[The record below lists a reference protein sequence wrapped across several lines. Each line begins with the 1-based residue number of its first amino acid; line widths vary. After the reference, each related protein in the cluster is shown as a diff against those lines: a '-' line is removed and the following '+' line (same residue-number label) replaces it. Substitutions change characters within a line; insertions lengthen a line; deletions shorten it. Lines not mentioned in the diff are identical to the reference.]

1 MNALKA
7 TVTMT
12 FATVLL
18 AAVLVAPFG
27 AQVAD
32 GAITVRVP
40 FDSGFAPTT
49 DVNSNFT
56 YLFQVGAATTVDAN
70 AGLFGGA
77 LVSPAANSSANWCG
91 GTSCMHNGAV
101 GPEGTIEFFVSPNW
115 AGTAQ
120 GGSSIGG
127 SGSNQTIMHMGGAI
141 TGASSGLNIGIFNNN
156 YPASD
161 GGQIFASLKDSS
173 GVHTFESDYHPSSG
187 HEHGS
192 TKYWA
197 AGSWHH
203 IAFTWDTDFFTLW
216 MDGDQI
222 KKFAADGDTI
232 SWPADIWLGGTYN
245 GGSNSW
251 DGNIDEFVIR
261 DNVQYDPSQ
270 LTYDVPTRVLTF
282 VAPEP
287 ATLSMLGI
295 GGLGL
300 LRRRR

>member
-32 GAITVRVP
+32 GAITAYVP
-40 FDSGFAPTT
+40 FDTDKNDTT
-49 DVNSNFT
+49 GSMPFFFD
-56 YLFQVGAATTVDAN
+56 VGAGQTINPT

-77 LVSPAANSSANWCG
+77 MVSPAANSSSNWCG
-91 GTSCMHNGAV
+91 NAV
-101 GPEGTIEFFVSPNW
+101 CKFNDNTLTKAQGTIEFFVSPTW
-115 AGTAQ
+115 AGTSQGGPGVGGSGVGQHFIHQ
-120 GGSSIGG
+120 GGSLVNS
-127 SGSNQTIMHMGGAI
+127 T
-141 TGASSGLNIGIFNNN
+141 TGLNFGIFNNN
-156 YPASD
+156 YPND
-161 GGQIFASLKDSS
+161 GGQLFASVKDTD
-173 GVHTFESDYHPSSG
+173 GNAKILESNYHPSSG
-187 HEHGS
+187 HTNGS
-192 TKYWA
+192 TKDWA

-203 IAFTWDTDFFTLW
+203 VAFTWDASNYTTWL
-216 MDGDQI
+216 DGDRIAQV
-222 KKFAADGDTI
+222 AAGTGI
-232 SWPADIWLGGTYN
+232 AWGADIWLGGTYN
-245 GGSNSW
+245 AGSLSW
-251 DGNIDEFVIR
+251 DGMIDDFVIR

-270 LTYDVPTRVLTF
+270 ATYDVPTRVGTF